1 VLPSVSARPLKSA
14 GGRKVSTQLGTV
26 TARLNGHVQ
35 HSVPGARVEMNTEVA
50 GPSPFPEP
58 EPKKTHP
65 VWMEAI
71 LLSPLALKRTLY
83 LLSVPPAILGVSMHL
98 GHGVP
103 GLALMVL
110 AAWPFPFRL
119 RTSSEGVH
127 ISWLFLKER
136 ILWKDIRSVGL
147 AIDNRKL
154 FLGKRKPVLVL
165 ERHGARPVTLRAPT
179 HVLSQID
186 REILRRRGST
196 LPGGLGA

>member
-1 VLPSVSARPLKSA
+1 
-14 GGRKVSTQLGTV
+14 
-26 TARLNGHVQ
+26 
-35 HSVPGARVEMNTEVA
+35 MNTELA

-58 EPKKTHP
+58 EPKKAHP
-65 VWMEAI
+65 VWMDAI

-110 AAWPFPFRL
+110 ASWPFPFRL
-119 RTSSEGVH
+119 RTSSECVH

-147 AIDNRKL
+147 AIDNRTL
-154 FLGKRKPVLVL
+154 VVGNRKAVLVL
-165 ERHGARPVTLRAPT
+165 ERHGARPVTLRAAT

-186 REILRRRGST
+186 REISRHLGSR
-196 LPGGLGA
+196 LPGGSGA